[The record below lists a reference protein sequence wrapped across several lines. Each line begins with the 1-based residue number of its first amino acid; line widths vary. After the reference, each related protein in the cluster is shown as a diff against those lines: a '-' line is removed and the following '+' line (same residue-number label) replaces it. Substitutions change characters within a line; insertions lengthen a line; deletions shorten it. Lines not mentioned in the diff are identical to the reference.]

1 MSLGLYLA
9 NSSVQL
15 CMESDFFTLWSDC
28 VTLRTSGAPAFSS
41 SGKILLLHTP
51 PIFGDADLFGLSQ
64 DGQGIMDADCVILL
78 FCDAEAYPKSV
89 ILEDWLHYVT

>member
-1 MSLGLYLA
+1 MSLGLYLT

-15 CMESDFFTLWSDC
+15 CMESDFFTLWFDC

-51 PIFGDADLFGLSQ
+51 PTFGDADLFGPSQ
-64 DGQGIMDADCVILL
+64 DGQGIMAADCVILL
-78 FCDAEAYPKSV
+78 FCDAEPYPKSL
-89 ILEDWLHYVT
+89 ILED